1 MRGVVYHR
9 KRTAKS
15 LTRLAMTHES
25 PLSRRVLLDSLAK
38 AGAAVILTPMIA
50 AAAQPFESQ
59 RGMQPDGPL
68 LEQDLPPVSLDGW
81 KMTALEI
88 TYAPG
93 QVGRAH
99 KHIGFVFGYV
109 LEGELRFKVDGGEE
123 TVYHT
128 GQMFY
133 EKPGST
139 HRVSANASATKQ
151 CRFLAMVFVDKTE
164 PLTVP
169 V

>member
-1 MRGVVYHR
+1 
-9 KRTAKS
+9 
-15 LTRLAMTHES
+15 MTHES
-25 PLSRRVLLDSLAK
+25 PLSRRDALESLAK
-38 AGAAVILTPMIA
+38 AGAAVLLTPMLA
-50 AAAQPFESQ
+50 AAAQPFATQHATSF
-59 RGMQPDGPL
+59 DGPV

-93 QVGRAH
+93 QVGKPH
-99 KHIGFVFGYV
+99 MHIGFVFGYV

-123 TVYHT
+123 ATYHT

-139 HRVSANASATKQ
+139 HRVSANASTTKQ
-151 CRFLAMVFVDKTE
+151 CRFLAMVFVDKTK